1 MLASSVHRA
10 PPSDPPPLSHPAPLS
25 ALPSLSRHIPSN
37 IPFRNVPVV
46 FLLLASTF
54 TPTLSL
60 GGCPAPGDRRAAMF
74 ATHHHIQSCPRPHD
88 PRRGKGTSG
97 ERWQCATAPAFIW
110 CNHMVQATQES
121 PQDYQYHRA
130 LKHQSHCTT
139 RCGRIAS
146 LPSLHAPISVP
157 PHLTSL
163 PCRFPVA
170 SLPAPPPHSATARRL
185 PSPLRPAG

>member
-110 CNHMVQATQES
+110 CTSRTGEPTRLSVPQGLETLATLHHNPPLRPNRFPTNPPLAHLRPSS
-121 PQDYQYHRA
+121 PH
-130 LKHQSHCTT
+130 L
-139 RCGRIAS
+139 AS
-146 LPSLHAPISVP
+146 L
-157 PHLTSL
+157 SL
-163 PCRFPVA
+163 PCRFPPRSPA
-170 SLPAPPPHSATARRL
+170 S
-185 PSPLRPAG
+185 